1 VKGGRLDK
9 RIEIQRKTETQSPS
23 GEVTETWSPLSARPA
38 EVHPLLGDERF
49 SSDQL
54 VARAQFSFTIRWSQD
69 VADVSP
75 LDRIVY
81 PASAA
86 ADSPTQPRGSK
97 VYDIFAVEEVGRNEG
112 LKLLA
117 AVRQDDTN

>member
-1 VKGGRLDK
+1 MIGGRLD
-9 RIEIQRKTETQSPS
+9 RLIDIQRKSESQSPS
-23 GEVTETWSPLSARPA
+23 GEITEVWTSLSARYAQVRPIDGA
-38 EVHPLLGDERF
+38 ERF

-54 VARAQFSFTIRWSQD
+54 VARAQYSFTIRWSAA

-86 ADSPTQPRGSK
+86 TSSPTDPRRNK
-97 VYDIFAVEEVGRNEG
+97 IYDIFAVEEVGRNEG
-112 LKLLA
+112 LRLLA
-117 AVRQDDTN
+117 AVRQDESN

>member
-1 VKGGRLDK
+1 MRGGQLDK
-9 RIEIQRKTETQSPS
+9 LIDIQRKTETQSPS
-23 GEVTETWSPLSARPA
+23 GEITETWSSLSTRHAQVR
-38 EVHPLLGDERF
+38 PLLGDERF

-54 VARAQFSFTIRWSQD
+54 VAQAQYSFTIRWATA

-86 ADSPTQPRGSK
+86 ADSPTQPRRNK
-97 VYDIFAVEEVGRNEG
+97 IYDIFAVEEVGRNEG
-112 LKLLA
+112 LRLLA
-117 AVRQDDTN
+117 VVRQDDSN